1 MNKEMSL
8 DVALDIIGTLRMM
21 KIDEISNEADENRK
35 KLLQKELSVLNTEE
49 KIANGLLQF
58 EVSENVRLSVMD
70 KIQNY
75 YAPKLKAY
83 YATLWSG
90 SHLWTK
96 KDGLFEDINISSQKP
111 IAIILGGQ
119 PACGKSTLINVAKKD
134 HPNLDFSLLMVTFT
148 DSFTPIRS

>member
-21 KIDEISNEADENRK
+21 KMKEITAETDKAK
-35 KLLQKELSVLNTEE
+35 HAQLYKELDMLTTEE

-75 YAPKLKAY
+75 YAPKLKAF
-83 YATLWSG
+83 YATL
-90 SHLWTK
+90 
-96 KDGLFEDINISSQKP
+96 
-111 IAIILGGQ
+111 
-119 PACGKSTLINVAKKD
+119 
-134 HPNLDFSLLMVTFT
+134 
-148 DSFTPIRS
+148 

>member
-21 KIDEISNEADENRK
+21 KIDEIEEKDENRK
-35 KLLQKELSVLNTEE
+35 KILQKELSVLNTEE

-83 YATLWSG
+83 YATL
-90 SHLWTK
+90 
-96 KDGLFEDINISSQKP
+96 
-111 IAIILGGQ
+111 
-119 PACGKSTLINVAKKD
+119 
-134 HPNLDFSLLMVTFT
+134 
-148 DSFTPIRS
+148 

>member
-21 KIDEISNEADENRK
+21 KIDEISEEKDENRK
-35 KLLQKELSVLNTEE
+35 KNTDKKELSVLNTEE

-83 YATLWSG
+83 YATL
-90 SHLWTK
+90 
-96 KDGLFEDINISSQKP
+96 
-111 IAIILGGQ
+111 
-119 PACGKSTLINVAKKD
+119 
-134 HPNLDFSLLMVTFT
+134 
-148 DSFTPIRS
+148 

>member
-21 KIDEISNEADENRK
+21 KIDEISEEKDETEK
-35 KLLQKELSVLNTEE
+35 NTAKRTFCSQHRR

-83 YATLWSG
+83 YATL
-90 SHLWTK
+90 
-96 KDGLFEDINISSQKP
+96 
-111 IAIILGGQ
+111 
-119 PACGKSTLINVAKKD
+119 
-134 HPNLDFSLLMVTFT
+134 
-148 DSFTPIRS
+148 

>member
-21 KIDEISNEADENRK
+21 KIDEISEEKDENRK
-35 KLLQKELSVLNTEE
+35 

-83 YATLWSG
+83 YATL
-90 SHLWTK
+90 
-96 KDGLFEDINISSQKP
+96 
-111 IAIILGGQ
+111 
-119 PACGKSTLINVAKKD
+119 
-134 HPNLDFSLLMVTFT
+134 
-148 DSFTPIRS
+148 

>member
-21 KIDEISNEADENRK
+21 KMKEITAETDKDKHAQ
-35 KLLQKELSVLNTEE
+35 LYKELDMLTTEE

-83 YATLWSG
+83 YATL
-90 SHLWTK
+90 
-96 KDGLFEDINISSQKP
+96 
-111 IAIILGGQ
+111 
-119 PACGKSTLINVAKKD
+119 
-134 HPNLDFSLLMVTFT
+134 
-148 DSFTPIRS
+148 

>member
-21 KIDEISNEADENRK
+21 KIDEISEEKDENRK
-35 KLLQKELSVLNTEE
+35 KNTEKKNFLFSTQKK

-83 YATLWSG
+83 YATL
-90 SHLWTK
+90 
-96 KDGLFEDINISSQKP
+96 
-111 IAIILGGQ
+111 
-119 PACGKSTLINVAKKD
+119 
-134 HPNLDFSLLMVTFT
+134 
-148 DSFTPIRS
+148 

>member
-21 KIDEISNEADENRK
+21 KIDEISEEKDENRK
-35 KLLQKELSVLNTEE
+35 KILQKELSVLNTEE

-83 YATLWSG
+83 YATLRSR
-90 SHLWTK
+90 SHLRTK
-96 KDGLFEDINISSQKP
+96 KRW
-111 IAIILGGQ
+111 
-119 PACGKSTLINVAKKD
+119 LI
-134 HPNLDFSLLMVTFT
+134 
-148 DSFTPIRS
+148 